1 MKDSMA
7 ANSLDD
13 HDKDI
18 LRLLRNNG
26 RLLNQELSDLVGLSS
41 SQCSR
46 RRIALE
52 QEGYI
57 LGYHAQLSPRGD
69 GTPVVGLIEVS
80 LARHSSDASETFL
93 RLVREEPLIRDV
105 YKLTGSYD
113 YLMKVAVEGLPELN
127 ELISRLAALRDCI
140 ATLRTSVVLERI
152 KENGVLMPAP

>member
-1 MKDSMA
+1 MA
-7 ANSLDD
+7 SNSLDD
-13 HDKDI
+13 ADKEL
-18 LRLLRNNG
+18 LRLLRDNG

-57 LGYHAQLSPRGD
+57 LGYHAQLSPKGD
-69 GTPVVGLIEVS
+69 GTPVVGLIEVG
-80 LARHSSDASETFL
+80 LARHSGEANETFL
-93 RLVREEPLIRDV
+93 RTIREEPLIRDV

-127 ELISRLAALRDCI
+127 DLITRLAALRDCI

-152 KENGVLMPAP
+152 KENGVLMPAG

>member
-1 MKDSMA
+1 MA
-7 ANSLDD
+7 SNSLDD
-13 HDKDI
+13 YDKEL
-18 LRLLRNNG
+18 LRLLRDNG
-26 RLLNQELSDLVGLSS
+26 RLLNQELSDIVGLSS

-52 QEGYI
+52 QDGYI
-57 LGYHAQLSPRGD
+57 LGYHAQLSPKGD
-69 GTPVVGLIEVS
+69 GTPVLGLIEVG
-80 LARHSSDASETFL
+80 LARHSSDANDAFL

-127 ELISRLAALRDCI
+127 GLINRLAALRDCI

>member
-1 MKDSMA
+1 MA
-7 ANSLDD
+7 SNALDEYD
-13 HDKDI
+13 RELLK
-18 LRLLRNNG
+18 LLRDNG
-26 RLLNQELSDLVGLSS
+26 RLINQELSDIVGLSS

-57 LGYHAQLSPRGD
+57 LGYHAQLSPKGD
-69 GTPVVGLIEVS
+69 GTPVIGLIEVG
-80 LARHSSDASETFL
+80 LARHSGDANEAFL

-113 YLMKVAVEGLPELN
+113 YMMKVAVAGLPELN
-127 ELISRLAALRDCI
+127 DLINRLAALRDCI

-152 KENGVLMPAP
+152 KENGVLMPAG

>member
-1 MKDSMA
+1 MRD
-7 ANSLDD
+7 
-13 HDKDI
+13 
-18 LRLLRNNG
+18 NG

-52 QEGYI
+52 QDGYT
-57 LGYHAQLSPRGD
+57 LGYHAQLSPKGD
-69 GTPVVGLIEVS
+69 GTPVVGLIEVG
-80 LARHSSDASETFL
+80 LARHSGDAHETFL
-93 RLVREEPLIRDV
+93 RVIREEPLIRDV

-127 ELISRLAALRDCI
+127 DLITRLAALRDCI

-152 KENGVLMPAP
+152 KENGVLMPAG

>member
-1 MKDSMA
+1 MA
-7 ANSLDD
+7 SNTLDEYD
-13 HDKDI
+13 RELLK
-18 LRLLRNNG
+18 LLRDNG
-26 RLLNQELSDLVGLSS
+26 RLINQELSDIVGLSS

-57 LGYHAQLSPRGD
+57 LGYHAQLSPKGD
-69 GTPVVGLIEVS
+69 GTPVIGLIEVG
-80 LARHSSDASETFL
+80 LARHSGDANEAFL

-113 YLMKVAVEGLPELN
+113 YMMKVAVAGLPELN
-127 ELISRLAALRDCI
+127 DLINRLAALRDCI

-152 KENGVLMPAP
+152 KENGVLMPAG

>member
-1 MKDSMA
+1 MA
-7 ANSLDD
+7 SNSLDD
-13 HDKDI
+13 YDKE
-18 LRLLRNNG
+18 LLKLLRDNG
-26 RLLNQELSDLVGLSS
+26 RLINQELSDIVGLSS

-57 LGYHAQLSPRGD
+57 LGYHAQLSPKGD
-69 GTPVVGLIEVS
+69 GTPVIGLIEVG

-113 YLMKVAVEGLPELN
+113 YLMKVAVAGLPELN
-127 ELISRLAALRDCI
+127 ELINRLAALRDCI

-152 KENGVLMPAP
+152 KENGVLMPAG

>member
-1 MKDSMA
+1 MA

-13 HDKDI
+13 HDKEI
-18 LRLLRNNG
+18 LRLLRDNG

-57 LGYHAQLSPRGD
+57 LGYHAQLSPKGD
-69 GTPVVGLIEVS
+69 GTPVVGLIEVG
-80 LARHSSDASETFL
+80 LARHSGDASEAFL
-93 RLVREEPLIRDV
+93 RMIRAEPLIRDV

-113 YLMKVAVEGLPELN
+113 YLMKVAVAGLPELN
-127 ELISRLAALRDCI
+127 DLITRLAAPRDCI

-152 KENGVLMPAP
+152 KENGTLMPGA

>member
-1 MKDSMA
+1 MA
-7 ANSLDD
+7 SNSLDE
-13 HDKDI
+13 HDKE
-18 LRLLRNNG
+18 LLKLLRDNG

-69 GTPVVGLIEVS
+69 GTPVLGLIEVG
-80 LARHSSDASETFL
+80 LARHSSDANETFL
-93 RLVREEPLIRDV
+93 RMVREEPLIRDV

-113 YLMKVAVEGLPELN
+113 YLMKVAVEGLSELN
-127 ELISRLAALRDCI
+127 DLINRLAALRDCI
-140 ATLRTSVVLERI
+140 ATLRTSVTLERI
-152 KENGVLMPAP
+152 KENGVLMPAG